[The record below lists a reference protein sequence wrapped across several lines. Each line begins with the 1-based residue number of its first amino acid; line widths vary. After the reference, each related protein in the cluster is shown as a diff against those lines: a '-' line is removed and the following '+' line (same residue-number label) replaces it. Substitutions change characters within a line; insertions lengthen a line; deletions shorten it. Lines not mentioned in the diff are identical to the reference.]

1 MDMKRFKDKTPMH
14 LYCTTLQS
22 KLHGYGY
29 NIVPDMDTGT
39 EYIIFLKTF
48 VVNNEYWI
56 SGTIWVRIS
65 GTIRVRVRG
74 LKWNTL
80 AT

>member
-14 LYCTTLQS
+14 LYCTALQS
-22 KLHGYGY
+22 KLYGY
-29 NIVPDMDTGT
+29 EYSIEPDMDTGT

-56 SGTIWVRIS
+56 SGTIRVLIS